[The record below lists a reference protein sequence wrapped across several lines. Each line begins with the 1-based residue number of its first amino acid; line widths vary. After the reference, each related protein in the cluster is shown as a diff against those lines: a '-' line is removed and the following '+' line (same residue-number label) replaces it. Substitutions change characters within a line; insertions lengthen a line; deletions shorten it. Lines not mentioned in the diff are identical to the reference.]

1 LILQSH
7 AKLNLFL
14 EVRSKRRDNF
24 HNLRTIFERID
35 LSDKIILTLRK
46 KDRKIKV
53 ICANP
58 QVPRNSTNLCFR
70 SAKLLQDRF
79 NIGKGVNIRI
89 IKKIPVGAGLGGGS
103 SNAAAV
109 FLGLNKLWELNL
121 NLSRLVSLSKKIGC
135 DVPFFIYNTNFA
147 LATQRG
153 DKITPL
159 RHLKGLR
166 LWHVVVV
173 PKINVSTAKI
183 YDKFDAYSGLTPHF
197 RRSKDSNLDE
207 SAGLTR
213 PKYDVKLFNLA
224 LRNKDLSLLGGLIFN
239 SLEKVTLRLYPEVG
253 RIKQQLF
260 DLGVESILMSGSG
273 PAVFGIVASRKEAL
287 SVSRRLKGVLR
298 SKRVFVTRTI

>member
-1 LILQSH
+1 MILQSH

-183 YDKFDAYSGLTPHF
+183 YDKFDAYSGLT
-197 RRSKDSNLDE
+197 RI
-207 SAGLTR
+207 
-213 PKYDVKLFNLA
+213 KYDVKLFNLA

-287 SVSRRLKGVLR
+287 SVLRRLKGVLR

>member
-1 LILQSH
+1 MILQSH

-121 NLSRLVSLSKKIGC
+121 KLSRLVSLSKKIGC

-287 SVSRRLKGVLR
+287 SVLRRLKGVLR
-298 SKRVFVTRTI
+298 SKRVFVAR

>member
-1 LILQSH
+1 MILRSH

-14 EVRSKRRDNF
+14 EVRNKRRDNF

-35 LSDKIILTLRK
+35 ISDKIILTLRK
-46 KDRKIKV
+46 KDKMIKV
-53 ICANP
+53 ICADP
-58 QVPRNSTNLCFR
+58 QVPCNSANLCFR
-70 SAKLLQDRF
+70 SAKLLQDKF
-79 NIGKGVNIRI
+79 NIGKGVNIKI

-109 FLGLNKLWELNL
+109 FLGLNKLWKLNL
-121 NLSRLVSLSKKIGC
+121 NLSRLLSLSKKIGC

-159 RHLKGLR
+159 KHFKSLR

-183 YDKFDAYSGLTPHF
+183 YEKFDAYSGLTPHF
-197 RRSKDSNLDE
+197 RSSKELNLDE
-207 SAGLTR
+207 SAWLTR
-213 PKYDVKLFNLA
+213 VKYDVKLFNLA
-224 LRNKDLSLLGGLIFN
+224 LMNKDLSSLGGLIFN
-239 SLEKVTLRLYPEVG
+239 SLERVTLKHYPEVG

-260 DLGVESILMSGSG
+260 DLGVQSILMSGSG
-273 PAVFGIVASRKEAL
+273 PAVFGIVTSRKEAL
-287 SVSRRLKGVLR
+287 AVGRQLSKVSK

>member
-1 LILQSH
+1 MILQSH

-53 ICANP
+53 ICANS

-121 NLSRLVSLSKKIGC
+121 KLSRLVSLSKKIGC

-183 YDKFDAYSGLTPHF
+183 YDKFDAYSGLTPLDTKGI
-197 RRSKDSNLDE
+197 RKDKYLT
-207 SAGLTR
+207 GLTR
-213 PKYDVKLFNLA
+213 IKFDVKLFNLA

-287 SVSRRLKGVLR
+287 SVLRRLKGVLR